1 MYMIPRSLRV
11 TAHLKEEIVG
21 VFGAQPPGG
30 QNAALQPL
38 PSALPPNDRWDRP
51 REDQQ
56 YSIKRRGDRGDHQG
70 RPICARIQHKCLARD
85 GGNCSRSM
93 APGEAIRRPRY
104 NSKDHQSSAGLAC
117 FVLHACVRLGA
128 RHHCFVLGV
137 WRNFLDILDHCPHE
151 YGGKRN
157 IRYRDLASSCECLHD
172 CLSCASAASH
182 SLQVAFLLEGRN
194 GALGA
199 CGPVN
204 GPISLE
210 DSCLSSSS
218 LGKASRRYKNLNPW
232 NKAYHADRVHSHR
245 GSHPHA
251 VSPNFL
257 PSTLCAIALIITI
270 FQSAKSDLTRD
281 CGVHGT
287 NADKAFGVF
296 QSFVVMHFVY
306 RNTFTP

>member
-1 MYMIPRSLRV
+1 MSTAAADGSAHGRPVFDGKLTEDTTPNYHRSD
-11 TAHLKEEIVG
+11 EEI
-21 VFGAQPPGG
+21 
-30 QNAALQPL
+30 AATIK
-38 PSALPPNDRWDRP
+38 
-51 REDQQ
+51 EDQ
-56 YSIKRRGDRGDHQG
+56 
-70 RPICARIQHKCLARD
+70 
-85 GGNCSRSM
+85 
-93 APGEAIRRPRY
+93 
-104 NSKDHQSSAGLAC
+104 
-117 FVLHACVRLGA
+117 
-128 RHHCFVLGV
+128 FVLGSSTNV
-137 WRNFLDILDHCPHE
+137 LHVTVGIARGWALGIIALFLGFGVTFWTSLIIAPMSMEGSAISDTEIWLPP
-151 YGGKRN
+151 
-157 IRYRDLASSCECLHD
+157 HD

-257 PSTLCAIALIITI
+257 PSTLCVSQVRPDQRLWCSWH
-270 FQSAKSDLTRD
+270 QR
-281 CGVHGT
+281 
-287 NADKAFGVF
+287 
-296 QSFVVMHFVY
+296 
-306 RNTFTP
+306 